1 MKQYLEQLR
10 KECNDR
16 MVNIVID
23 LETNKPS
30 KVLKNLL
37 FQDKDAILLIF
48 SGGFVSFVVVLWI
61 KVY

>member
-1 MKQYLEQLR
+1 MKQYLEQLP

-16 MVNIVID
+16 IVNIVID
-23 LETNKPS
+23 PETNKPS

-48 SGGFVSFVVVLWI
+48 SGGFVSFVVILLI

>member
-48 SGGFVSFVVVLWI
+48 SDGFVSFVVILWI

>member
-37 FQDKDAILLIF
+37 FQDKDAIRLIF
-48 SGGFVSFVVVLWI
+48 SGGFVSFVVVLCI
-61 KVY
+61 EVY

>member
-48 SGGFVSFVVVLWI
+48 SDGLVSFVVILWI